1 MESSWMESSWME
13 SSWLETH
20 WARPFYLTLVFCLAL
35 GLLQAIKL
43 YLQRQR
49 LLRDLRLFPSPP
61 THWLYGHSK
70 LFKDGKM
77 EILEKIVEKYPCA
90 FPRWIGPFQA
100 FLYIYDPD
108 YAKTFL
114 SRTDPKS
121 NFLYKFMTASI
132 GKGLVNLSGPK
143 WSQHRRLLTPGF
155 HFNTLKSFVEVMA
168 QSVNIML
175 NKWEKICGSQNT
187 LLDIYEHI
195 NLMTLDVLMKCIFSW
210 ETNCQTD
217 SSHDNYVKATS
228 EGSNILM
235 QRLFNYFYH
244 YDLIFKLSPL
254 GHRLRE
260 INKILHHHTDKIV
273 KNRRNSLKDE
283 NKQTNTQKRKYRD
296 FLDIVLSAQA
306 ENDSFTD
313 ADLWSEVNTFMVAG
327 HDSVSAGISWLLY
340 HLALY
345 PEHQEKCREEIRAIL
360 GDGSSITWPWRFG
373 NGDMISLD
381 LHPQLEW
388 DQLSEMSYTTMCIKE
403 SLRLAPPAMSISR
416 QLSKPITFPDGRSL
430 PAGMTV
436 VLSIWG
442 LHHNPAVWEN
452 PEVFD
457 PLRFSQECN
466 KRHSHAYLPFS
477 SGPRNCI
484 GQNFAIA
491 EIKVI
496 VALILLRF
504 QMRVEPTKPVVF
516 MPYIFIKPKKGIYLH
531 LKKLP

>member
-360 GDGSSITWPWRFG
+360 GDGSSITW
-373 NGDMISLD
+373 
-381 LHPQLEW
+381 